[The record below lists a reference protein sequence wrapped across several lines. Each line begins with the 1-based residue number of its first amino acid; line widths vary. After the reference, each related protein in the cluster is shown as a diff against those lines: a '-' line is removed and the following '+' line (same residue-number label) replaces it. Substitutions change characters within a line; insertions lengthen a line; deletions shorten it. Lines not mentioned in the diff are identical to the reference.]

1 MNLLCPTQTLVACA
15 LAVGMFLSQV
25 HGQDSTKTVLDE
37 LSQIS
42 SSGQCPSEDQYSL
55 TRPGPPDQP
64 TQVAVAFYLN
74 NIVAINE
81 AEQSIV
87 LDAYIVYRWRDAHLA
102 DPARGEFAV
111 PCPLPRD
118 RMWIPRIQTDNLL
131 ELKKLYEDVTTIDGN
146 GLITAIIRVLAE
158 VSETFDLREFPRDS
172 HVVTLALWPMLS
184 NESELLFT
192 PLKSLTGQAETFSV
206 SGWDVGEGEARILSQ
221 RREHLGGGQF
231 SRFEYQFRMRRQL
244 GFFFYRAFVPL
255 VLIILMAWT
264 VFLLPSP
271 EIRSKISI
279 GVTSI
284 LTLIAYQFA
293 LANVLPRISYLTRA
307 DHFIFGSWILVSLAL
322 GNAIF
327 TSCMVHQNKRELISK
342 VNAAGRWAY
351 AVAFLLILGFAFVL

>member
-1 MNLLCPTQTLVACA
+1 MNLLPPTQTFMACA
-15 LAVGMFLSQV
+15 LAVGMFLGQV
-25 HGQDSTKTVLDE
+25 HGQDSIQRELDG

-42 SSGQCPSEDQYSL
+42 SSGQCPSEEQYSL

-118 RMWIPRIQTDNLL
+118 RMWTPRIQTDNLL
-131 ELKKLYEDVTTIDGN
+131 ELKKLYEDVTTIDRN

-184 NESELLFT
+184 NESELLLL
-192 PLKSLTGQAETFSV
+192 PEIVDRTGGDIF
-206 SGWDVGEGEARILSQ
+206 GEWLGRRRGRGSDPEPEAR
-221 RREHLGGGQF
+221 
-231 SRFEYQFRMRRQL
+231 
-244 GFFFYRAFVPL
+244 
-255 VLIILMAWT
+255 
-264 VFLLPSP
+264 
-271 EIRSKISI
+271 
-279 GVTSI
+279 
-284 LTLIAYQFA
+284 
-293 LANVLPRISYLTRA
+293 
-307 DHFIFGSWILVSLAL
+307 AL
-322 GNAIF
+322 GWRTILAI
-327 TSCMVHQNKRELISK
+327 
-342 VNAAGRWAY
+342 
-351 AVAFLLILGFAFVL
+351 

>member
-1 MNLLCPTQTLVACA
+1 
-15 LAVGMFLSQV
+15 MFLSQV

-64 TQVAVAFYLN
+64 TQVAIAFYLN
-74 NIVAINE
+74 NIVAIND

-87 LDAYIVYRWRDAHLA
+87 LDAYIVYQWRDAHLA

-146 GLITAIIRVLAE
+146 GLITAIIRVLAK
-158 VSETFDLREFPRDS
+158 VSGTFDLREFPLDS

-206 SGWDVGEGEARILSQ
+206 SGWDVGEGEVRILSQ
-221 RREHLGGGQF
+221 RREYLGGGQF
-231 SRFEYQFRMRRQL
+231 SRFEYQFRMQRQL
-244 GFFFYRAFVPL
+244 GFFIYKVFLPL
-255 VLIILMAWT
+255 ALIILMAWT
-264 VFLLPSP
+264 VFFLPSP
-271 EIRSKISI
+271 ETRSQISI
-279 GVTSI
+279 GVTSM
-284 LTLIAYQFA
+284 LTLIAYQ
-293 LANVLPRISYLTRA
+293 LAVANTLPRISYLTRA
-307 DHFIFGSWILVSLAL
+307 DQFIFGSWILVFLAL
-322 GNAIF
+322 AKSIF
-327 TSCMVHQNKRELISK
+327 TSCMVHQNKGELVSK
-342 VNAAGRWAY
+342 VNVAGRWAY
-351 AVAFLLILGFAFVL
+351 AVAFLLLLGFAFVI